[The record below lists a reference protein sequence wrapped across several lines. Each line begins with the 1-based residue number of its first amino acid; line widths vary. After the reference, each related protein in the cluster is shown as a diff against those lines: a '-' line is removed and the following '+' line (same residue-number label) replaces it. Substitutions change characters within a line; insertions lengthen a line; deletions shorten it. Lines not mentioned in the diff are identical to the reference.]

1 MKLLSDC
8 WVAVLGFFNA
18 VTLSP
23 IHDEQSSQHV
33 LDIINPS
40 LGSYAGDGGPS
51 FRPPGHPQKPEDDV
65 LQCDYKPMGPLWKP
79 CSTNHSRSCWLAGPA
94 GQQYDINT
102 DYETKWPTGVVRKYH
117 LVADEM
123 NITADGVLNPYGKA
137 FNGRYP
143 GPWIQACWGDILEIT
158 VTNRLSYNGTAVH
171 WHGIRQLQS
180 LEMDGIPGVTQ
191 CPIAPGDSFTYR
203 FRATQY
209 GTSWYHSHYS
219 LQYGD
224 GLAGPLT
231 IHGPSAADY
240 DEPKDPILM
249 TDWNH
254 RSAFQDFQIELGGA
268 PPLQDSILLNGLGM
282 IALLASDSIRE
293 LTVVGSYAGGAG
305 GLGIKYNT
313 TFERGKKYLLR
324 LINHSVDT
332 TFVFAIDNHNV
343 TVMSS
348 DFVPIHPYVTD
359 HVVIGIGQRYN
370 VVVEALPKNPD
381 GTPNHSEA
389 FWMRT
394 IPAPGCANFQPAG
407 VPDERQGIVYYKKGS
422 TAYPFTQNGTYDVN
436 CRDEPYVKLRPIIP
450 WQVPAPANIQPA
462 INDELFEVG
471 GVNPVPGQGHP
482 LPSDLFFRWAIGPR
496 NLYLNYSEPTI
507 MNLNNKQWNPDY
519 VVIPKDYPE
528 GSWVYMVIY
537 GNTSDVQPTGRQT
550 IPAAHPIHLHGHDFV
565 LLHQSNTPYS
575 SQSLSQNL
583 KLDNPPRRDVVLL
596 PTNGYVVIAF
606 RADNPGSWLLHCHI
620 AMHASSGLAM
630 QILERQEALQKQI
643 GRPVLESVE
652 KTCAKWDRWFSDER
666 NLWGANRTFFQDD
679 SGI

>member
-1 MKLLSDC
+1 M
-8 WVAVLGFFNA
+8 
-18 VTLSP
+18 
-23 IHDEQSSQHV
+23 
-33 LDIINPS
+33 
-40 LGSYAGDGGPS
+40 
-51 FRPPGHPQKPEDDV
+51 
-65 LQCDYKPMGPLWKP
+65 
-79 CSTNHSRSCWLAGPA
+79 ST
-94 GQQYDINT
+94 
-102 DYETKWPTGVVRKYH
+102 
-117 LVADEM
+117 
-123 NITADGVLNPYGKA
+123 
-137 FNGRYP
+137 
-143 GPWIQACWGDILEIT
+143 EIT
-158 VTNRLSYNGTAVH
+158 VTNRLAYNGTAVH

-180 LEMDGIPGVTQ
+180 LEMDGVPGVTQ

-219 LQYGD
+219 LQYAD

-231 IHGPSAADY
+231 IHGPSSADY

-254 RSAFQDFQIELGGA
+254 RSAFQDFHIELSGA

-282 IALLASDSIRE
+282 
-293 LTVVGSYAGGAG
+293 VVTAA
-305 GLGIKYNT
+305 T
-313 TFERGKKYLLR
+313 GKKYLLR
-324 LINHSVDT
+324 LINHSIDT
-332 TFVFAIDNHNV
+332 TFVFSIDNHNI

-348 DFVPIHPYVTD
+348 DFVPIHPYVTN
-359 HVVIGIGQRYN
+359 HVVIGIGQRYH
-370 VVVEALPKNPD
+370 VVVEASPKNPD

-394 IPAPGCANFQPAG
+394 IPSPGCANFQPAG

-422 TAYPFTQNGTYDVN
+422 TAYPFTKNSTFDIN
-436 CRDEPYVKLRPIIP
+436 CRDEPYDKLRPIVP
-450 WQVPAPANIQPA
+450 WQVPAPNNIHPV
-462 INDELFEVG
+462 INDELFGVG

-507 MNLNNKQWNPDY
+507 MNLDKKQWNPDY

-537 GNTSDVQPTGRQT
+537 GNTTDVQPMGRQL

-565 LLHQSNTPYS
+565 LLQQSIQPYS
-575 SQSLSQNL
+575 SSSPISNL

-596 PTNGYVVIAF
+596 PTNGFVIIAF
-606 RADNPGSWLLHCHI
+606 KADNPGSWLLHCHI

-643 GRPVLESVE
+643 TRPILNEVG
-652 KTCAKWDRWFSDER
+652 KTCAGWDKWFSNTK
-666 NLWGANRTFFQDD
+666 NLWDGNVTFFQDD